1 MTKKYVKST
10 SKSAHAA
17 RKFDA
22 EQCLETARRV
32 IDIEVAGIRQVQSQL
47 GEPFLRCVGLCMET
61 LERGGKLVL
70 TGVGK
75 SGHIGHKLA
84 ATLAS
89 TGSTAV
95 FMHPVEAMHGD
106 LGVLGPND
114 LLIALSYSGE
124 TEELLAVLPAAK
136 RLGVPIIA
144 ICGNTDSRMTKW
156 SDLAVPMAVER
167 EACPFKL
174 APTTSTTALL
184 ALGDALAI
192 VLLEQRK
199 FQKTDYARLHP
210 SGAIGR
216 SITLKVT
223 DLMRTGAK
231 FPTVRPDVTVKEA
244 LVAMTRARAGSVAVT
259 DAKGI
264 LLGIFTD
271 GDFRRHIVENPKLM
285 NAKIATVM
293 TAGPISISS
302 EAMAVDILKII
313 EKRRVDDILVVDP
326 KGRAV
331 GLIDVQDLPGFKL
344 M

>member
-1 MTKKYVKST
+1 MTKKKAAPPANST
-10 SKSAHAA
+10 RKIDAA
-17 RKFDA
+17 
-22 EQCLETARRV
+22 QCIATARRV
-32 IDIEVAGIRQVQSQL
+32 IDIEIAGIRQVEAQL
-47 GEPFLRCVGLCMET
+47 GEPFLRCVEMCMET

-70 TGVGK
+70 TGIGK

-106 LGVLGPND
+106 LGVLDSRD

-136 RLGVPIIA
+136 RLGVPIVA

-199 FQKTDYARLHP
+199 FQKTDYAKLHP

-216 SITLKVT
+216 SITLRVT

-231 FPTVRPDVTVKEA
+231 FPTVRPTTTVKEA
-244 LVAMTRARAGSVAVT
+244 LVAMTHARSGSVAVT
-259 DAKGI
+259 DTKGV

-285 NAKIATVM
+285 NAKIETVM
-293 TAGPISISS
+293 TAKPISISS
-302 EAMAVDILKII
+302 EAMAVDILKLI